1 MTGNLALLRDV
12 LGKVGYSPDLIEANA
27 VNEAGAAVPWYA
39 GYVRLPRT
47 ARNACVAAVETDSAD
62 VVKRVL
68 SETGAA
74 FALVPDGDEVAVWK
88 GGATD
93 VARKFDALPM
103 RAFTDLTEQVRTL
116 LDPRSIHRAKTL
128 GRFDETYQQTFVDAG
143 LLPRIEKAQGEELR
157 RLLERIVG
165 ELRRPSDTLTKEQGH
180 QVLTIAFWILAARML
195 RDHGVAD
202 FVTLKPEGGKVLDAV
217 SRHYG
222 GIVPILARNKKWQP
236 RVDKAVALA
245 WKVGDDFRKIG
256 PEAIGY
262 VYESSLVA
270 KQTRKDLGTHSTPP
284 FLVEYVLGRLRD
296 KILEIPPQRRLV
308 AEPASGHGAFLVAA
322 LRVLAEEVP
331 ANAARH
337 DYLKARLRGLEL
349 DHAAKEMARLS
360 LTIADVPNSDGWD
373 LRDGDMFVGDALA
386 RLTHKSTV
394 LLANPPF
401 EDFRPAE
408 RERLEV
414 QERKRLASTGSA
426 SVPSSSGS
434 YVLSN
439 KAAEMLRR
447 VLPSLEHDA
456 VLGIVVPRQFLRST
470 GDQLVRRA
478 LLQAFQIIE
487 ICVFP
492 DRVFRFSDSECAV
505 ILAKGVPG
513 GTKHNAPV
521 IYRRVR
527 EAGMERFRECAK
539 VSAEEVVPG
548 AIFLDS
554 PEANFALPELRRL
567 WTARG
572 WPKFEDIATV
582 QQGMSYH
589 GWVRESGHQ
598 TISDRPFKGSVR
610 GIAGP
615 GKSANT
621 LITDDPRYN
630 YMDANRDH
638 IRRVMGGMP
647 TYKPQV
653 VLNTHPHA
661 RGPWRM
667 MAFIDPHG
675 YAVPTTRIVVRPRK
689 ASMTV
694 EVLWAICNSP
704 MANAFVYAH
713 LGKRDITTEPL
724 GRLPIPAFSD
734 AFSVELTQMVRSFFL
749 ESRKTARDEE
759 RLRELLRKIDASL
772 LGAYG
777 LFAPA
782 EQQVLA
788 LFDGHVRPGLAFK
801 TTSVGEISRLPQYL
815 SIPEVM
821 PSLPPTSSNGR
832 FAILSDIDA
841 EIDDGRRELAALRR
855 AASSG
860 DPRIQSRMLYVRE
873 LTRALKEHAA
883 DLGIPEQRPRR

>member
-12 LGKVGYSPDLIEANA
+12 LGKVGYSPDLVEASA
-27 VNEAGAAVPWYA
+27 INEAGVVVPWFA

-47 ARNACVAAVETDSAD
+47 ARNACLAAVETGSPD

-74 FALVPDGDEVAVWK
+74 FALVPDGDEVAVWQR
-88 GGATD
+88 GATD
-93 VARKFDALPM
+93 DARKFDALPM
-103 RAFTDLTEQVRTL
+103 RAFTDLTEEVRTL
-116 LDPRSIHRAKTL
+116 LDPRAIHRAKTL

-157 RLLERIVG
+157 RLLERIVR
-165 ELRRPSDTLTKEQGH
+165 ELRRPSDNLTKEQGH

-195 RDHGVAD
+195 RDHGVPD
-202 FVTLKPEGGKVLDAV
+202 FVTLEPEGDEVLDAV

-222 GIVPILARNKKWQP
+222 GIVPMLARNKKWRP
-236 RVDKAVALA
+236 RVDAAVALT
-245 WKVGDDFRKIG
+245 WKVSDYFGKIG

-262 VYESSLVA
+262 VYESSLIA

-284 FLVEYVLGRLRD
+284 FLVEYILGRLRN
-296 KILEIPPQRRLV
+296 KILEIPVQRRLV

-360 LTIADVPNSDGWD
+360 LTIADIPNPDGWD
-373 LRDGDMFVGDALA
+373 LRDGDMFEGDALA
-386 RLTHKSTV
+386 RLAHKSTV

-401 EDFRPAE
+401 EDFTPA
-408 RERLEV
+408 
-414 QERKRLASTGSA
+414 ERKRLDVGERKRPVAARSA
-426 SVPSSSGS
+426 TDPWGSGS
-434 YVLSN
+434 HVLSN

-447 VLPSLEHDA
+447 VLPSLEPDA
-456 VLGIVVPRQFLRST
+456 VFGVVVPRSFLRST
-470 GDQLVRRA
+470 GDQPVRRA

-492 DRVFRFSDSECAV
+492 DHVFRFSDSECAV

-521 IYRRVR
+521 VYRRVR
-527 EAGMERFRECAK
+527 EAGMDAFRESAR
-539 VSAEEVVPG
+539 VSAEEIVPG

-554 PEANFALPELRRL
+554 PDASFAIPELRRL

-572 WPKFEDIATV
+572 WSKLEDVASV

-589 GWVRESGHQ
+589 GWVRKSGHE
-598 TISDRPFKGSVR
+598 TIRNRPFKDSVP

-615 GKSANT
+615 SKSANA
-621 LITDDPRYN
+621 LITDDPPYN
-630 YMDANRDH
+630 HMDGNREH
-638 IRRVMGGMP
+638 IRCVMGGMP

-653 VLNTHPHA
+653 VLNTHPHR
-661 RGPWRM
+661 RGPWRL
-667 MAFIDPHG
+667 MAFVDPRG
-675 YAVPTTRIVVRPRK
+675 YAVPTTRIVVRPL
-689 ASMTV
+689 SDVVSV
-694 EVLWAICNSP
+694 EALWAICNSP

-713 LGKRDITTEPL
+713 LGKRDITTGVL
-724 GRLPIPAFSD
+724 GKLPIPTLSTEFVADLTRTVQAF
-734 AFSVELTQMVRSFFL
+734 FI
-749 ESRKTARDEE
+749 ESRKQSRDEK
-759 RLRELLRKIDASL
+759 RLRQLLRQIDAVL

-782 EQQVLA
+782 EQQIIS
-788 LFDGHVRPGLAFK
+788 LFDGYERPGLGFK
-801 TTSVGEISRLPQYL
+801 TSSAGESSRLVQYL
-815 SIPEVM
+815 CIPDVM
-821 PSLPPTSSNGR
+821 PPLPPATASSR
-832 FAILSDIDA
+832 FAVLSDIDA

-860 DPRIQSRMLYVRE
+860 DSRIRSRMSYVRE
-873 LTRALKEHAA
+873 LTRALDEYAA
-883 DLGIPEQRPRR
+883 NLGIPD